1 MTDDTIK
8 PGDIVRLK
16 SGSPAMTVVLRSG
29 QEGYEGEVVESWDVV
44 WFQGFE
50 NGAPGQVPTS
60 AKFAASS
67 LVKTDG

>member
-16 SGSPAMTVVLRSG
+16 SGSPAMTVVLRSE

-44 WFQGFE
+44 WF
-50 NGAPGQVPTS
+50 PGWETQETTQPTS

-67 LVKTDG
+67 LVKSDG